1 MRKLFILCI
10 GIFFA
15 QQAAATSQCSFKAE
29 ADIHCDNCITLHD
42 FALFGAAALSGNYGY
57 FSDAISPTGKT
68 IRVTGN
74 NGSNVV
80 VTKRPAWDPG
90 SLNITAGKYGERG
103 INFNYPSPFE
113 AQVEASD
120 LNNIATGK
128 RGYSERIPY
137 PVLNAKCKQIEKK
150 EKAKE
155 KEEQSKDASSG
166 SGSLILPIDMHLRM
180 QAALRD
186 MIRRE
191 GFKGWHYRGGV
202 FGPAEFL
209 RPCDGYSDGD
219 DYVSRCYQG

>member
-80 VTKRPAWDPG
+80 VTKRPAWDPTQILYCLYGIRCRSRAPCMG
-90 SLNITAGKYGERG
+90 SHA
-103 INFNYPSPFE
+103 
-113 AQVEASD
+113 V
-120 LNNIATGK
+120 
-128 RGYSERIPY
+128 
-137 PVLNAKCKQIEKK
+137 
-150 EKAKE
+150 
-155 KEEQSKDASSG
+155 
-166 SGSLILPIDMHLRM
+166 PIR
-180 QAALRD
+180 
-186 MIRRE
+186 
-191 GFKGWHYRGGV
+191 
-202 FGPAEFL
+202 PAWDPTQN
-209 RPCDGYSDGD
+209 PCGLYET
-219 DYVSRCYQG
+219 R

>member
-90 SLNITAGKYGERG
+90 SLSITAGKYGEWG

-150 EKAKE
+150 EKAE
-155 KEEQSKDASSG
+155 SERGRTLESLTWSIEASVMNPDYNVN
-166 SGSLILPIDMHLRM
+166 LNN
-180 QAALRD
+180 
-186 MIRRE
+186 
-191 GFKGWHYRGGV
+191 HYR
-202 FGPAEFL
+202 F
-209 RPCDGYSDGD
+209 DGYLEGRTLFPPRRWPGD
-219 DYVSRCYQG
+219 CWGTETGVMCEPDSVNSRPY